1 MTPAARERLQ
11 VRVPVL
17 SISAAAW
24 ILIVFE
30 PSSLAGHAH
39 HSAAMMHHPTA
50 AFAVSWTLM
59 LAAMMAPLVIAPV
72 RHVRNRSFARRRA
85 RAVALFTAGYVSV
98 WMGAGVVL
106 TALATALRPA
116 AMAAALGITVA
127 LVWQFSPMK
136 QRCLN
141 RGHAHPE
148 LAAFGAEAD
157 LGALRFGWTHGLW
170 CVGSCWALMLPPLL
184 VSRGH
189 VVAMA
194 VASLWL
200 YAERLDRPMP
210 PRWRLRGPG
219 KAARLAAAQARMLL
233 EGG

>member
-1 MTPAARERLQ
+1 MTAAARERLQ

-17 SISAAAW
+17 SLSAAAW
-24 ILIVFE
+24 ILLVFA
-30 PSSLAGHAH
+30 PGGSAGHAH
-39 HSAAMMHHPTA
+39 HSAVMHNSTA
-50 AFAVSWTLM
+50 ALAVNWVLM
-59 LAAMMAPLVIAPV
+59 LAAMMAPLVIPPV
-72 RHVRNRSFARRRA
+72 RHICNRSFARRRA
-85 RAVALFTAGYVSV
+85 RSVALFTAGYVVV

-106 TALATALRPA
+106 TALAAALRPIA
-116 AMAAALGITVA
+116 SAAALATAVV
-127 LVWQFSPMK
+127 LVWQFSPIK

-148 LAAFGAEAD
+148 MAAFGAEAD
-157 LGALRFGWTHGLW
+157 LGALHFGWSHGAW
-170 CVGSCWALMLPPLL
+170 CVGSCWALMLAPLL

-194 VASLWL
+194 AASLWL
-200 YAERLDRPMP
+200 YAERLDRPAP
-210 PRWRLRGPG
+210 PRWRLRGPA